1 MTNTSSNSA
10 LNSAQTLE
18 SQLLFSSNDYSDLNP
33 DLQLLGFCMMKLGLR
48 DKPLS
53 SLSGADVIQLLDY
66 NDIHHR
72 RVDIPTD
79 LSTNHW
85 DLDPTND
92 NEFPLMIVFDSD
104 HSKPWALYRYSGEN
118 YLYSAHKEQHIKA
131 IDGPK
136 LLDDAFEIYPSLPP
150 QVKGPLSVIKFAFA
164 ADLWPIAALVAAS
177 AVVMIFNLAI
187 PILTNKLVSVI
198 LPQNDEQLLIEGVVV
213 VLLIALG
220 SIAASFLQNLM
231 MLRLESVADLR
242 LQSAVWDRLM
252 RLPMSFISRYTTGDL
267 GSRVNSI
274 SQLREVLGSGALT
287 TLVSTL
293 FSVTYF
299 ILMFVYDRMLAFWA
313 LAFTFVAV
321 ISMLILTWRSIR
333 LQMPLLESGAEIT
346 NFSLQSVMGLPQIRT
361 AGAEPFLLLRWLR
374 EVNRY
379 ALLQLRNNIYSDAIS
394 QYGVLVSPMASL
406 FLFAVVA
413 YRILNASSLVD
424 INTTV
429 IAFISFNAAF
439 SSFNS
444 AITNAVNMIA
454 NTVGRATVLW
464 RRAAPVMYADVEK
477 GYQPDA
483 LKHDLKGEFTMYNI
497 SYEFPGAAEPLF
509 NQLNFHVPSEKH
521 TAITGSSGCGKTTLV
536 RMLLGFT
543 SPQGGEV
550 LVDGIPLSQLSIRSY
565 RRQLGVVMQTAR
577 LNAGSIYD
585 VISGGVQYSEEMIW
599 EALERAAI
607 ADEIRSM
614 PMQLET
620 LLSDSGG
627 NVSGGQVQRLAIAR
641 ALITNPK
648 VLILDEATSAL
659 DNRSQQ
665 HITDVIN
672 NLGITRISIA
682 HRLSTIKNADQIV
695 VLEKGRP
702 ADIGSWD
709 ELKNHGYLKKM
720 LQSH

>member
-1 MTNTSSNSA
+1 MTNSSSRSA
-10 LNSAQTLE
+10 LNSAQALE
-18 SQLLFSSNDYSDLNP
+18 SQLLFKSDDYSDLNP
-33 DLQLLGFCMMKLGLR
+33 DLQLLGFCMLKLGLR
-48 DKPLS
+48 NKPLS
-53 SLSGADVIQLLDY
+53 SLPGADVIQLLDY

-72 RVDIPTD
+72 QIDAPKD
-79 LSTNHW
+79 LSTKHW

-92 NEFPLMIVFDSD
+92 NEFPLMIVFDSANNN
-104 HSKPWALYRYSGEN
+104 PWVLYRNGGEN
-118 YLYSAHKEQHIKA
+118 YLYSAHKQQHIKA
-131 IDGPK
+131 TDGPS
-136 LLDDAFEIYPSLPP
+136 LLDDAYEIYPSLPP
-150 QVKGPLSVIKFAFA
+150 LVRGPLSVIKFAFA
-164 ADLWPIAALVAAS
+164 ADSWAIIALVVAS

-198 LPQNDEQLLIEGVVV
+198 LPQNDERLLVEGVVV
-213 VLLIALG
+213 VLLIVLG

-252 RLPMSFISRYTTGDL
+252 RLPMSFISRYSTGDL
-267 GSRVNSI
+267 SSRVNSI
-274 SQLREVLGSGALT
+274 SQLREVLGSGVLT
-287 TLVSTL
+287 TLLSSL

-299 ILMFVYDRMLAFWA
+299 VLMFVYDRTLAFWA
-313 LAFTFVAV
+313 LVFTLLAV
-321 ISMLILTWRSIR
+321 LSILFLTWRSIL

-374 EVNRY
+374 EINRY

-394 QYGVLVSPMASL
+394 QYGVLVSPVASL

-413 YRILNASSLVD
+413 HRILNANSIVD

-454 NTVGRATVLW
+454 NTAGRAAVLW

-483 LKHDLKGEFTMYNI
+483 LKHDLKGEFTISNV
-497 SYEFPGAAEPLF
+497 SYEFSGAAEPLF
-509 NQLNFHVPSEKH
+509 NQLNFNIPPGKH
-521 TAITGSSGCGKTTLV
+521 TAITGASGCGKTTLV
-536 RMLLGFT
+536 RMLLGFI
-543 SPQGGEV
+543 SPQGGEI

-607 ADEIRSM
+607 ADEIRNM

-627 NVSGGQVQRLAIAR
+627 NVSGGQVQRIAIAR

-672 NLGITRISIA
+672 SLGITRISIA
-682 HRLSTIKNADQIV
+682 HRLSTIKNADQII

-702 ADIGSWD
+702 ADSGSWQ
-709 ELKNHGYLKKM
+709 ELINHGYLKRM
-720 LQSH
+720 LESH